1 MSKKLPSPYDKCLL
15 FLCLAIGLCTLAVS
29 ETPFPDPLLLE
40 NGQRVET
47 REDWAMRRNEM
58 RKMLLRY
65 QYGRIP
71 SVPVPVVLC
80 EVLEEEIQ
88 NDGVTEF
95 RALRLAIGS
104 ENPFPVR
111 VEIYLPAKGTGPHP
125 VILRAGRG
133 SHIIEEINQR
143 GYMYACYEN
152 RDFDP
157 DILGVDKVGPAQAM
171 FPEYDWGSLAVWAW
185 GASRVLDY
193 LLTLPEVDPARV
205 VITGHSRMGKT
216 ALLAGALDERFAVV
230 VPNGS
235 GCGGAAAYRR
245 YGPNSETLE
254 LITRP
259 SRFAAWFTKDFRQFE
274 DKEAELPFDQHFLRA
289 LVAPRP
295 VLSTDALGDLWA
307 NPIGTAA
314 AYREAQPV
322 FDFLGVPE
330 NNAMHFREGEHD
342 QLPEDFR
349 VLLDFADHHLFGRPL
364 AFTYNQGPDEE

>member
-1 MSKKLPSPYDKCLL
+1 ML
-15 FLCLAIGLCTLAVS
+15 FSATVIACWVTLAAS
-29 ETPFPDPLLLE
+29 EAPFPDPLMLE
-40 NGQRVET
+40 NGQPVKT
-47 REDWAMRRNEM
+47 DEDWAKRRAEM
-58 RKMLLRY
+58 REVLLRH
-65 QYGRIP
+65 QYGRGP
-71 SVPVPVVLC
+71 SRQVPVTLSEVVA
-80 EVLEEEIQ
+80 EETR
-88 NDGVTEF
+88 NGGVTEF
-95 RALRLAIGS
+95 RSLRLAVGS
-104 ENPFPVR
+104 ENAFPVE
-111 VEIYLPAKGTGPHP
+111 VEVCLPAKGTGPYPMILCVGPGCP
-125 VILRAGRG
+125 VIK
-133 SHIIEEINQR
+133 EINKR
-143 GYMYACYEN
+143 GYIFACYEH

-157 DILGVDKVGPAQAM
+157 DILGLDRVGPAQAM
-171 FPEYDWGSLAVWAW
+171 FPDYDWGSLAVWAW

-193 LLTLPEVDPARV
+193 LITLPEVDEDRV
-205 VITGHSRMGKT
+205 VITGHSRTGKT

-245 YGPNSETLE
+245 YGPECETLE

-259 SRFAAWFTKDFRQFE
+259 SRFAAWFSKDFRQFA

-289 LVAPRP
+289 LVAPRA

-322 FDFLGVPE
+322 FDFLRVPE

-349 VLLDFADHHLFGRPL
+349 VLLDFADHHFFGKPL
-364 AFTYNQGPDEE
+364 AYTYNKMP